1 MAVTTPAFLTA
12 ALELS
17 FPKLVPFRFKLQRR
31 KAGTSCQDHGSAQQ
45 IYADTSAVGN
55 SMWLARVDTP

>member
-1 MAVTTPAFLTA
+1 M
-12 ALELS
+12 
-17 FPKLVPFRFKLQRR
+17 
-31 KAGTSCQDHGSAQQ
+31 SCQDHGGAQQ